1 MYFNAA
7 KRALGA
13 VLILLFSLLL
23 ISSAQASL
31 LGVFTSS
38 KQHPL
43 PVEQAF
49 KLQVDLPHNGVLRL
63 NWAIED
69 EYYLYRDHL
78 KIDLP
83 EGLELVDQQIQ
94 GGPQKDDSLFG
105 DVTVWY
111 EAATAQFLIGTDGR
125 DLKNAMV
132 TITYQGCW
140 EGGICYAPEQES
152 IPLSSLPL
160 AAGLSWPDGLA
171 QVADP
176 SNSVQTTAAQ
186 TATPIAAQIEKTTAA
201 PLAEH
206 DRFSQLLAGK
216 GLMLILTA
224 FFVAGLALSFTPC
237 VFPMIP
243 ILSSIIAGHGM
254 RITTGRA
261 FGLSMVYVLA
271 MALTYTVAGVLAGLF
286 GSNIQ
291 ASFQNPWVIGTFSAI
306 FVLLALS
313 MFGFYELQLPSAL
326 QSRFN
331 RVSQEQRGGRI
342 TGVAVMGFL
351 SALIVGPC
359 MAAPLAGA
367 LIYIGQTGDPVLGGA
382 ALFAMSMGMGVPL
395 LLVGASAGKLLPK
408 AGAWM
413 NAIKAGFGVSLLLMA
428 VWMLD
433 RVVSIQVTMALTSV
447 ILLVTAV
454 YLNTLD
460 RLHDKVSGWHKLWKG
475 VGVISMIYGAALMI
489 GLLSG
494 GNSML
499 YPLQGLAGT
508 VAGERQTSSLP
519 FNTVYSLQEL
529 DQQLAVAERSGQSSM
544 LYFTADWCVTCAELE
559 FITFADAQVQSRLGQ
574 VNLIKVDI
582 TANDDRSK
590 ALSQRYNVFG
600 PPALIFYDKEGAMRP
615 ELTVYGVIRPTGL
628 LNQLAG
634 L

>member
-1 MYFNAA
+1 MHFNAA

-31 LGVFTSS
+31 LGIFSS
-38 KQHPL
+38 SGKQHPL

-49 KLQVDLPHNGVLRL
+49 KLQVDLPNSGVLRL

-83 EGLELVDQQIQ
+83 EGLELVAQQIP
-94 GGPQKDDSLFG
+94 GGEQKDDSLFG
-105 DVTVWY
+105 NVTVWY
-111 EAATAQFLIGTDGR
+111 QAATAQFLIGTDGR
-125 DLKNAMV
+125 DLKDAMV

-140 EGGICYAPEQES
+140 EGGICYAPERET
-152 IPLSSLPL
+152 IPLTALPL
-160 AAGLSWPDGLA
+160 AAGLSWPDGMA
-171 QVADP
+171 QVTDSSDIQSSAP
-176 SNSVQTTAAQ
+176 A
-186 TATPIAAQIEKTTAA
+186 AA
-201 PLAEH
+201 PVTPVAEH

-216 GLMLILTA
+216 GLLLILTA

-261 FGLSMVYVLA
+261 FGLSLVYVLA

-291 ASFQNPWVIGTFSAI
+291 ASFQNPWVIGVFSAI

-326 QSRFN
+326 QTRFN
-331 RVSQEQRGGRI
+331 RASQEQRGGHV

-382 ALFAMSMGMGVPL
+382 ALFSMSMGMGVPL

-475 VGVISMIYGAALMI
+475 VGVISMIYGAALMV

-499 YPLQGLAGT
+499 YPLQGLAGPS
-508 VAGERQTSSLP
+508 ASERQTTSLP
-519 FNTVYSLQEL
+519 FNTVYTSDEL
-529 DQQLAVAERSGQSSM
+529 DAQLAVAERNGQSSM
-544 LYFTADWCVTCAELE
+544 LYFTADWCVTCAELD

-582 TANDDRSK
+582 TANDDKAK

-600 PPALIFYDKEGAMRP
+600 PPALIFYDSQGERRP
-615 ELTVYGVIRPTGL
+615 ELTVYGVIRPAGL
-628 LNQLAG
+628 LNQIAG